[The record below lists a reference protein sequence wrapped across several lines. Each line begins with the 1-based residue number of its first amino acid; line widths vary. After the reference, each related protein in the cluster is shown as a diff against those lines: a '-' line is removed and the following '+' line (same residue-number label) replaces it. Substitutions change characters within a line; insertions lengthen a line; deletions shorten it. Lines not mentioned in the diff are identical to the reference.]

1 MKRWALMLAV
11 VPLALF
17 GAACGDDDDDDV
29 ADTGGSDVAA
39 EAEAPP
45 TYTITAKEAEDE
57 FTFELPDDID
67 GGVVTLELVSAEGNQ
82 EPHDFQLAELPDGH
96 EVDEILDQL
105 SSEEAPLEDWLEHA
119 MGVGTVA
126 PGQSATVTV
135 ELKPDTEYAFFCTES
150 GEEGG
155 AHAQHGMSGT
165 FTTGDDSGAEMPE
178 GTASV
183 VTDEYGFTFDGL
195 QAGANTI
202 AFTNEGEMLHHV
214 LLVPLAEGA
223 TFEQAKEVLMSEE
236 EPEGPPPV
244 EFEKGVFSA
253 VAGTGDTIVYEAN
266 LAAGKY
272 VAICFMPDKGTAGPP
287 HIAKGMIQE
296 VDVS

>member
-45 TYTITAKEAEDE
+45 VYTITATEDGDE
-57 FTFELPDDID
+57 FAFDVPDDIK
-67 GGVVTLELVSAEGNQ
+67 GGVVTLELVSAEANEQ
-82 EPHDFQLAELPDGH
+82 PHDFQLVELVGDHTVEEIVAEVSD
-96 EVDEILDQL
+96 DD
-105 SSEEAPLEDWLEHA
+105 APMATWLEHA
-119 MGVGTVA
+119 MGAGTVA
-126 PGQSATVTV
+126 PGQTAKVTV
-135 ELKPDTEYAFFCTES
+135 ELKPDTEYGFFCTEQS
-150 GEEGG
+150 EEGG

-223 TFEQAKEVLMSEE
+223 TFEQAKEALMSEE